1 MKEAFLKSFLF
12 ISIKINF
19 LQNVSLVFSLVV
31 NDSHILRLLS
41 IVHEINSSFD
51 CDPTI
56 DVIGVFLDISKAVD
70 KVWHKGILFKLKT
83 LWPPILFDLNNLP
96 DNLNPSVKYLL
107 IIPPFF
113 TKFLINISLVQL

>member
-31 NDSHILRLLS
+31 HDSHILWLLS

-56 DVIGVFLDISKAVD
+56 AVIGVFLDISKAVD
-70 KVWHKGILFKLKT
+70 KVWYKGILFKLKT